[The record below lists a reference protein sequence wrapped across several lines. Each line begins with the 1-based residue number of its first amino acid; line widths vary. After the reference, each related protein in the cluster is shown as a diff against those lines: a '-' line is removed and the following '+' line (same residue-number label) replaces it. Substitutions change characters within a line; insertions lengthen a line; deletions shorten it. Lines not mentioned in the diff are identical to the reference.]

1 MISESAEDNNNGVL
15 KAMHIP
21 ICLCYVF
28 NTRRGSSTEC
38 VRYTNACCRR
48 CSTNLF
54 GFMENL
60 KDLDNIQRQLSN
72 LAGTDAATY
81 SDRSQRDRIR

>member
-1 MISESAEDNNNGVL
+1 
-15 KAMHIP
+15 
-21 ICLCYVF
+21 
-28 NTRRGSSTEC
+28 
-38 VRYTNACCRR
+38 
-48 CSTNLF
+48 
-54 GFMENL
+54 MENL